1 MLTIN
6 NLQNVGI
13 RTFSS
18 ELGLIKALQIKKMEK
33 SYCPIDTFI
42 NVVKGKRKGT
52 IILHLFQ
59 GDKRYSELVKLI
71 TGISER
77 MLTKQ
82 LKELEEDG
90 LVKRTVFP
98 EVPPRVEY
106 SLTPL
111 GREIHPVLKGMYK
124 GGIVFEKTIDET
136 NHE

>member
-1 MLTIN
+1 M
-6 NLQNVGI
+6 
-13 RTFSS
+13 
-18 ELGLIKALQIKKMEK
+18 KK

-59 GDKRYSELVKLI
+59 GDKRYSELAKLL
-71 TGISER
+71 TDISER

-82 LKELEEDG
+82 LKELESDG

-106 SLTPL
+106 SLTKL
-111 GREIHPVLKGMYK
+111 GREIHPFLKGMYK
-124 GGIVFEKTIDET
+124 GGILLENNIGELSS
-136 NHE
+136 